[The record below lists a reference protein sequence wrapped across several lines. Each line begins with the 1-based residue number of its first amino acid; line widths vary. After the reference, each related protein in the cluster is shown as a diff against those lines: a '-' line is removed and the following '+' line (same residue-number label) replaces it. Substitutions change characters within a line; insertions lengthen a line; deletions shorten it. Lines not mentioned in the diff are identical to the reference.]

1 MKNVLMPTSEIS
13 NKFSF
18 IAQLAQVIIVKCRVN
33 KRIVVAIAG
42 APGSGK
48 STLAEQLSSTIQ
60 AQTTR
65 FTSQIVA
72 MDGFHLDN
80 KLLQDRG
87 LLEVKGAPNTFDIDQ
102 FKTLLQSIKE
112 HRKPL
117 LAPIFDRE
125 NERVIANVIPIDLA
139 TQIVIVEGNYLLL
152 KSGAWADLKPLFD
165 LTVFIHVPPRI
176 LEERLIKRW
185 LAHGFS
191 QQQARLKVANNDL
204 INVKRVI
211 QESRQADID
220 FY

>member
-1 MKNVLMPTSEIS
+1 MPTSEIS
-13 NKFSF
+13 NEALFVD
-18 IAQLAQVIIVKCRVN
+18 QLAQVIIMKSRVN
-33 KRIVVAIAG
+33 KRIIVAIAG

-48 STLAEQLSSTIQ
+48 STLAEQLKSTIQ

-87 LLEVKGAPNTFDIDQ
+87 LLEVKGAPNTFDIDE

-125 NERVIANVIPIDLA
+125 NEQVIANANPIDLT

-152 KSGAWADLKPLFD
+152 KSGTWADLKPLFD
-165 LTVFIHVPPRI
+165 LTVFIHVTPKI

-185 LAHGFS
+185 LVHGFS
-191 QQQARLKVANNDL
+191 QQQAKLKVTNNDL

-211 QESRQADID
+211 QESCQADID